1 MTDPN
6 EGLISFIS
14 AFNAGEIIPA
24 KCTLH
29 DDLYV
34 LQDDANGTPRLT
46 YALIEEGAV
55 KGIAVYVL
63 AEPVEGIPC
72 FALGYAVSE
81 KFRNQ
86 GIGSIMVKKSLEEIH
101 KGFKKHIPTFYVEA
115 VISRSNVASNQIAI
129 RTLSSERV
137 ECDDCIS
144 GEPAFQY
151 LKKLE

>member
-14 AFNAGEIIPA
+14 AYNAGEIIPA

-46 YALIEEGAV
+46 YALIEEGVV
-55 KGIAVYVL
+55 KGTAVYVL

-72 FALGYAVSE
+72 FALGYAVLE

-86 GIGSIMVKKSLEEIH
+86 GIGSTMVKKSLEEIH
-101 KGFKKHIPTFYVEA
+101 QGFKKHIPTFYVEA
-115 VISRSNVASNQIAI
+115 VISRTNVASNQIAL

-137 ECDDCIS
+137 ECDEALLNKSDF
-144 GEPAFQY
+144 G
-151 LKKLE
+151 